1 MTEKKILVVDD
12 DELIR
17 DGLKSFL
24 TRLGYL
30 VKVAEGSK
38 EALDFIKKE
47 EFPVIITDIK
57 MPDIDGIKLCQSIR
71 DLNSWSVILALSG
84 YITEYEQERI
94 TQCGF
99 DGYISKPANSEV
111 LKEAVETAFDTA
123 EVRLVEF
130 QD

>member
-1 MTEKKILVVDD
+1 MIEKKILVVDD
-12 DELIR
+12 DEDIR
-17 DGLKSFL
+17 DGLKSLL
-24 TRLGYL
+24 TRQGYL
-30 VKVAEGSK
+30 VKVAEGSI
-38 EALDFIKKE
+38 EALNYIKKE

-57 MPDIDGIKLCQSIR
+57 MPDIDGIKLCESIR
-71 DLNSWSVILALSG
+71 DLNSWSVIIALSG
-84 YITEYEQERI
+84 YITEYEQKQI

-123 EVRLVEF
+123 KGRLVEC